1 MEHAFQTATAALRE
15 GVSAVLPIIPS
26 RVVIAALEHL
36 RLSLNGGA
44 LELLG
49 SDMETW
55 IRTTVPVD
63 SSTAPDGWT
72 ALVPAKLLASLLRSL
87 PEGTLRW
94 SYTPESST
102 LTLESAT
109 GRYALQTLAAE
120 EYPSIPEPPPLR
132 LRLDGTEFK
141 EALRRVL
148 YAAATDNYRLALTGV
163 LLEVSPNGAIT
174 AVATDGYRMG
184 LARIRA
190 EGQGEGESRELLVPA
205 ALLKLVAH
213 SAEGEL
219 HLGWDTTRVCFAAGS
234 TLVWGTLLTEQYPN
248 WRSVIPTASTR
259 RAVFERKPFE
269 DALKR
274 VALFAPHTARV
285 VRLNFTA
292 QGVRLSAQDEGS
304 GHRAEEFLPCQYE
317 GEELLIG
324 FNAEYL
330 QDALDALA
338 PASAVTMFATEP
350 NRAVMFLEVTAAE
363 GHSDAPP
370 LEAIPALALLM
381 PMRL

>member
-1 MEHAFQTATAALRE
+1 MEHAFQTATSELRE
-15 GVSAVLPIIPS
+15 GVNAVLPIIPS
-26 RVVIAALEHL
+26 RSVIAALEYL
-36 RLSLNGGA
+36 RLSLNGEA

-49 SDMETW
+49 SDTETW

-87 PEGTLRW
+87 PEGMLRW
-94 SYTPESST
+94 GYVRESST

-109 GRYALQTLAAE
+109 GRYALQTLAPE
-120 EYPSIPEPPPLR
+120 EYPTIPEPPPLR
-132 LRLDGTEFK
+132 LRLDGAEFK

-163 LLEVSPNGAIT
+163 LLEVSPNGTIT

-184 LARIRA
+184 IARIRA
-190 EGQGEGESRELLVPA
+190 EGQGEEENRELLVPA
-205 ALLKLVAH
+205 TLLKLVAR
-213 SAEGEL
+213 SAEGDV
-219 HLGWDTTRVCFAAGS
+219 HLGWDATRVCFAMGS

-285 VRLNFTA
+285 VRLNFAA
-292 QGVRLSAQDEGS
+292 QGVRLSAQDEES

-338 PASAVTMFATEP
+338 PASAVAMFATEP
-350 NRAVMFLEVTAAE
+350 NRAAMFLDVTVAE
-363 GHSDAPP
+363 GYSDVPP
-370 LEAIPALALLM
+370 LETIPALALLM

>member
-1 MEHAFQTATAALRE
+1 MEHAFQTETAALCE
-15 GVSAVLPIIPS
+15 GVNAVLPIIPS
-26 RVVIAALEHL
+26 RAVIPALEHL

-49 SDMETW
+49 ADAETW

-94 SYTPESST
+94 GYAPESST

-120 EYPSIPEPPPLR
+120 EYPTIPEPPPLR
-132 LRLDGTEFK
+132 LRLDGAEFK

-163 LLEVSPNGAIT
+163 LLEVSPNGTIT
-174 AVATDGYRMG
+174 VVATDGYRMG
-184 LARIRA
+184 LARICA
-190 EGQGEGESRELLVPA
+190 EGQGEEENRELLVPA
-205 ALLKLVAH
+205 ALLKLVAR
-213 SAEGEL
+213 STEGDV
-219 HLGWDTTRVCFAAGS
+219 HLGWDATRVSFAMGS

-324 FNAEYL
+324 FNPEYL

-338 PASAVTMFATEP
+338 PASVVAMLATEP
-350 NRAVMFLEVTAAE
+350 NRAAMFLDVTVAE
-363 GHSDAPP
+363 GHSGVPP
-370 LEAIPALALLM
+370 LETIPTLALLM